1 MLAIPGE
8 SLRDF
13 LLDAYDLGMGS
24 GEYAF
29 LAIELIRSSSVASQE
44 AHGWYRIGDRRN
56 KEAREIFESLLQ
68 IAVRVPTS
76 IRFTSFVHEVVKR
89 AQNEFSTSIKV
100 SDVSRQVARFRSSPS
115 PFPSP

>member
-1 MLAIPGE
+1 MFAISGE
-8 SLRDF
+8 LIRDV
-13 LLDAYDLGMGS
+13 LLDAYDLGMGN

-29 LAIELIRSSSVASQE
+29 LAIELIRSSSTSQE
-44 AHGWYRIGDRRN
+44 LHGWYRIGDRRN

-89 AQNEFSTSIKV
+89 AQNEFSQSLKA
-100 SDVSRQVARFRSSPS
+100 SDVSLFFLSSLALFS
-115 PFPSP
+115 NLISS